1 MKPVQGLQMVREL
14 AVLYELSLAV
24 GRTLGLEDNCE
35 RFLQVLLRRKSFRY
49 GAVWLNDVEQE
60 RARLIYGYP
69 SYYVENVLGVLP
81 AAAKA
86 CIDNDEGLVITA
98 QMPGFDELVQERQI
112 DGGCYFLYPLGKM
125 GVLKLYSVQ
134 EELAENKVLQRM
146 LAQVMQKFA
155 VSVEACLLFER
166 LREEATERRQ
176 AEDEVRSLNS
186 QLEQRVAKRTE
197 QLLEAN
203 AKLRQ
208 EIIERKRV
216 EEQLRIYSEKD
227 ALTGL
232 ANRSRFERLRQEL
245 AEMPQ
250 GTLGVLAID
259 VNDLKLV
266 NDLEGHEAGDELLRR
281 VSSVLQSVF
290 GEAELLARIGG
301 DEFVALYCDE
311 PEELMQQKAKLLAQ
325 EAEAARVSLSVGWA
339 WGDLLQITS
348 QSLLQA
354 ADSAMYAE
362 KYKFSSRYEQGGLAR
377 LRRML
382 EVGSRWTGP
391 HVQRL
396 EGILVRFGR
405 YLELPDSEESLRLL
419 AMFHDVGTLLLPEVL
434 VNKDDVYTPEERALM
449 ESHAEKGAQLA
460 RMMPELASLA
470 NLILHHHER
479 WDGAGYPAKLQGEET
494 PYLSRV
500 LAVADAYESM
510 TGTRVHR
517 KSLTQE
523 QALAELERCA
533 GSQFDADVV
542 YAFREMLSFDEG

>member
-1 MKPVQGLQMVREL
+1 
-14 AVLYELSLAV
+14 
-24 GRTLGLEDNCE
+24 
-35 RFLQVLLRRKSFRY
+35 
-49 GAVWLNDVEQE
+49 
-60 RARLIYGYP
+60 
-69 SYYVENVLGVLP
+69 
-81 AAAKA
+81 
-86 CIDNDEGLVITA
+86 
-98 QMPGFDELVQERQI
+98 MPEFEELVQERQVE
-112 DGGCYFLYPLGKM
+112 GGCYFLYPLGKM

-134 EELAENKVLQRM
+134 EELAENEVLQRM

-166 LREEATERRQ
+166 LREEAEERRQ
-176 AEDEVRSLNS
+176 AEEEVRFLNS
-186 QLEQRVAKRTE
+186 QLEQRVTKRTA
-197 QLLEAN
+197 QLLDAN

-208 EIIERKRV
+208 EITERKRV

-245 AEMPQ
+245 AAKNQ

-281 VSSVLQSVF
+281 VSGVLQMAF

-311 PEELMQQKAKLLAQ
+311 PEAMMQQKAELLAQ
-325 EAEAARVSLSVGWA
+325 QAAAARVSLSVGWA
-339 WGDLLQITS
+339 WGDLSLMVS
-348 QSLLQA
+348 QDLLQA

-362 KYKFSSRYEQGGLAR
+362 KYKFTSQYDQGGLAR

-405 YLELPDSEESLRLL
+405 YLQLPDSEESLRLL

-434 VNKDDVYTPEERALM
+434 VNKDAVYTPAERALM

-460 RMMPELASLA
+460 QMMPELAPLA
-470 NLILHHHER
+470 KLILHHHER
-479 WDGAGYPAKLQGEET
+479 WDGAGYPVKLQGEEI
-494 PYLSRV
+494 PYLSRM

-510 TGTRVHR
+510 TGTRVYR
-517 KSLTQE
+517 EPLTRN

-533 GSQFDADVV
+533 GSQFDPSLVK
-542 YAFREMLSFDEG
+542 AFQEMLSFDEG

>member
-24 GRTLGLEDNCE
+24 GRTLELEDNCA
-35 RFLQVLLRRKSFRY
+35 RFLQVLLRRKAFRY
-49 GAVWLNDVEQE
+49 GAVWLNDGEQE

-69 SYYVENVLGVLP
+69 NYYVENVLGVLP
-81 AAAKA
+81 APAKA

-98 QMPGFDELVQERQI
+98 QMPSFDELVQERQI
-112 DGGCYFLYPLGKM
+112 DGGCYFLYPLGKL
-125 GVLKLYSVQ
+125 GVLKLYSAQ
-134 EELAENKVLQRM
+134 EALAENETLQRM
-146 LAQVMQKFA
+146 LTQVMQKFA
-155 VSVEACLLFER
+155 VSLEACLLFER
-166 LREEATERRQ
+166 LREEAQERRQ
-176 AEDEVRSLNS
+176 AEEEVRSFNN
-186 QLEQRVAKRTE
+186 QLEQRVAKRTA

-208 EIIERKRV
+208 EITERKRV

-232 ANRSRFERLRQEL
+232 ANRSHFERLRQEL
-245 AEMPQ
+245 AEMTQ

-281 VSSVLQSVF
+281 VSGVLQDAF
-290 GEAELLARIGG
+290 GEAELLARVGG
-301 DEFVALYCDE
+301 DEFLALYCDE
-311 PEELMQQKAKLLAQ
+311 PEELMQQKAEILAQ
-325 EAEAARVSLSVGWA
+325 KAKAARVSLSVGWA
-339 WGDLLQITS
+339 WGDLSQTVS

-362 KYKFSSRYEQGGLAR
+362 KYKFTSQYDQGGLAR

-405 YLELPDSEESLRLL
+405 YLQLPDSEESLRLL

-434 VNKDDVYTPEERALM
+434 VNKDALYTPAERALM
-449 ESHAEKGAQLA
+449 ESHAEKGANLA
-460 RMMPELASLA
+460 QMMPELAPMA

-479 WDGAGYPAKLQGEET
+479 WDGAGYPAKLQREEI

-517 KSLTQE
+517 EPLNRV

-533 GSQFDADVV
+533 GSQFDPHVV
-542 YAFREMLSFDEG
+542 KAFQEMLSFDEG

>member
-24 GRTLGLEDNCE
+24 GRTLELEENCAA
-35 RFLQVLLRRKSFRY
+35 FLQVLLRRKTFRY
-49 GAVWLNDVEQE
+49 GAVWLNDEAQE

-69 SYYVENVLGVLP
+69 SYYVENVLGALP
-81 AAAKA
+81 AVAKA
-86 CIDNDEGLVITA
+86 CLDNDAGAVVTA
-98 QMPGFDELVQERQI
+98 QMSEFEELVQERQI
-112 DGGCYFLYPLGKM
+112 EGGCYFLYPLGKM
-125 GVLKLYSVQ
+125 GVLKLYSAQ
-134 EELAENKVLQRM
+134 EELAENEVLQRM

-166 LREEATERRQ
+166 LREEAEERRQ
-176 AEDEVRSLNS
+176 AEEEVRSLNN
-186 QLEQRVAKRTE
+186 QLELRVTKRTE
-197 QLLEAN
+197 QLLDSN

-245 AEMPQ
+245 AEMNQ

-259 VNDLKLV
+259 VNDLKLA

-281 VSSVLQSVF
+281 VSGVLQAAF
-290 GEAELLARIGG
+290 GDAELLARIGG

-311 PEELMQQKAKLLAQ
+311 PEELMKQKAEFLDW
-325 EAEAARVSLSVGWA
+325 EAKAARVSLSVGWA
-339 WGDLLQITS
+339 WGDLS
-348 QSLLQA
+348 QMASQNLLQA

-362 KYKFSSRYEQGGLAR
+362 KYKFTSQYDQGGLAR

-405 YLELPDSEESLRLL
+405 YLQLPDSEESLRLL

-434 VNKDDVYTPEERALM
+434 VNKDAVYTPAERTLM

-460 RMMPELASLA
+460 QMMPELAPLA
-470 NLILHHHER
+470 KLILHHHER
-479 WDGAGYPAKLQGEET
+479 WDGAGYPGKLQGEEI

-517 KSLTQE
+517 APLSRIE
-523 QALAELERCA
+523 ALAELERCA
-533 GSQFDADVV
+533 GSQFDSAVV
-542 YAFREMLSFDEG
+542 KAFQEMLSFDEG